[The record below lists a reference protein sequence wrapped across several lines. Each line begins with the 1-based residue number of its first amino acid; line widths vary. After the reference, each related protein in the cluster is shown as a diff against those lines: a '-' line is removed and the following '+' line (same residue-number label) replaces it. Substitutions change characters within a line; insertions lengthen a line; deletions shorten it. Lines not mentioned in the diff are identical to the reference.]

1 MNTQEL
7 LNLTNR
13 MYANAE
19 SDTTKIS
26 YMNMALDSLSS
37 DFGLIVDDGTL
48 ETVADQDDY
57 TLPTGLEDISQII
70 KLAIA
75 NQITPSSRYD
85 YTAYCLSKRDENPM
99 IANSY
104 YQLIDGTGTKAIA
117 LYPAPTIT
125 GLKIIIRY
133 HKKLTLL
140 TETNLSFV
148 PEFDSRFHNM
158 LALYCCHMICAA
170 GTSPDVIQ
178 ANMFMQKYDAS
189 LSELWKY
196 QLEMD
201 KGQNNKKRDNPQWHR
216 NRSFSTGL
224 YTSGG
229 GPN

>member
-1 MNTQEL
+1 MTTQEL
-7 LNLTNR
+7 LNLVNR

-19 SDTTKIS
+19 SNTTKIS

-37 DFGLIVDDGTL
+37 DFGLIVDDGSLT
-48 ETVADQDDY
+48 TVADQDDY
-57 TLPTGLEDISQII
+57 ALPTGLEDISQII

-75 NQITPSSRYD
+75 NQAVPSSRYD
-85 YTAYCLSKRDENPM
+85 YTTYVLSKRDEHPM

-104 YQLIDGTGTKAIA
+104 YQLIDSSGTKQLA

-125 GLKIIIRY
+125 GLSIIIRY
-133 HKKLTLL
+133 HKKLTNL

-148 PEFDSRFHNM
+148 PEFDSRFHSL
-158 LALYCCHMICAA
+158 LALYCCHMICST

-178 ANMFMQKYDAS
+178 ANMFMQKYDSS
-189 LSELWKY
+189 LAELWKL
-196 QLEMD
+196 QLDMD

-224 YTSGG
+224 YTKGG
-229 GPN
+229 APN